1 MKRVIKVALIL
12 IPYLLL
18 GALVVAGVV
27 VMEIPVTQKS
37 IDLLEKG
44 MTFSEVFEVL
54 KRDIVITPISA
65 EDAAKVEYDM
75 YPVNLINILGE
86 DYEIDSWGG
95 YTIYEWQMED
105 GESFMVFIG
114 GLGVHDR
121 HKVTRY
127 WTTRSEWERQRS
139 EGREFDES
147 KESIRMEYLY
157 IYGINEDGF
166 VASLD
171 GYGTVFFE
179 YYEADKF
186 FYQCNSVAVYF
197 DEDTLQN
204 IEGTFETRDGK
215 KTYNAKVR
223 AYSTRFTD
231 PRKGEPMFG

>member
-27 VMEIPVTQKS
+27 VMEVPVTQKS

-105 GESFMVFIG
+105 GESFVVLVG
-114 GLGVHDR
+114 AHSGNDR
-121 HKVTRY
+121 AKCARY
-127 WTTRSEWERQRS
+127 WATRTEWEREIY
-139 EGREFDES
+139 EGREFDE
-147 KESIRMEYLY
+147 KDESIKLKF
-157 IYGINEDGF
+157 IYVSAVNEHGF
-166 VASLD
+166 VGSM
-171 GYGTVFFE
+171 GYGNYVFFE
-179 YYEADKF
+179 YYNADKF
-186 FYQCNSVAVYF
+186 FSQFDSLAVYF

-204 IEGTFETRDGK
+204 IKGTFETRDGEV
-215 KTYNAKVR
+215 TYNSKVR
-223 AYSTRFTD
+223 AVSVRMTD
-231 PRKGEPMFG
+231 PKKGEPMFG

>member
-27 VMEIPVTQKS
+27 VMEVPVTQKS

-127 WTTRSEWERQRS
+127 WITRSEWERQRS

-215 KTYNAKVR
+215 NTYNAKVR

>member
-1 MKRVIKVALIL
+1 MKKVLTALLISIPSVLLCAVLIFGAIL
-12 IPYLLL
+12 
-18 GALVVAGVV
+18 
-27 VMEIPVTQKS
+27 MKTPVTQKS
-37 IDLLEKG
+37 LELLEKG
-44 MTFSEVFEVL
+44 MTFAEIFEII
-54 KRDIVITPISA
+54 KSDIVITPISV
-65 EDAAKVEYDM
+65 EDTEKIEYRM
-75 YPVNLINILGE
+75 FPRELESHLGE

-114 GLGVHDR
+114 GLDVHDR

-157 IYGINEDGF
+157 IGGINEDGF

-204 IEGTFETRDGK
+204 IEGTFEARDGEV
-215 KTYNAKVR
+215 TYNSKVR
-223 AYSTRFTD
+223 AVSVRMTD
-231 PRKGEPMFG
+231 PKKGEPMFG